1 MSNLEQ
7 NYFELLNLPVQF
19 EIDKKKLLE
28 NYIKLQEL
36 FHPDKLINKS
46 SAERILGAKNS
57 ANLNN
62 AYQVLGDDKK
72 RAEHLLYIKNIIVNR
87 DDSNVKPEV
96 SMLAEIMELSENPNE
111 SEIAILKKECWDVFK
126 KSYPDDL
133 QKAAQAIIKLQYL
146 TKL

>member
-1 MSNLEQ
+1 MSKLEQ
-7 NYFELLNLPVQF
+7 NYFELLNLPPQF
-19 EIDKKKLLE
+19 EIDKKQLLA
-28 NYIKLQEL
+28 NYVKLQEL

-72 RAEHLLYIKNIIVNR
+72 RAEHLLYIKDIIVNR
-87 DDSNVKPEV
+87 DDSNIKPDIT
-96 SMLAEIMELSENPNE
+96 MLAEIMELSEDPNE
-111 SEIAILKKECWDVFK
+111 SEITILKKECWDLFK
-126 KSYPDDL
+126 MNYPNDL
-133 QKAAQAIIKLQYL
+133 QQAAQAIIKLQYL